1 MRAARQIV
9 LLAASSQ
16 RGRTGCIKAAPLSA
30 AHTVVIGAGL
40 PEASRGP
47 WTPRRARAG
56 RLSAKEAAMAR
67 RPRQSARPAAPLEV
81 SVSQAWLPPLDD
93 PAGNPCPQAADLA
106 RLVAATEVGLLAVDR
121 DLRLRR
127 ASPAAVGVWQL
138 QPADLGRPLDELACP
153 FAPIDLGGDALHV
166 RETLAPVERE
176 ARHPDG
182 RWFLVALRPLRGAG
196 AAFDGLVVT
205 CVDISRFRAAEPHAG
220 HHQLRALSQ
229 RLLEAQEAERRA
241 LAAEMHDE
249 IGQLLT
255 GLNLLLLSID
265 PQGDAATVAAYLSQA
280 RRTVGELI
288 ARVRHLS
295 LDLRPPMLDD
305 LGLRPTLDWLAE
317 RYTAQTRVRVH
328 LSQVGIDRRFSPM
341 LELVVYRIIQEA
353 LTNVARHAETSEVTV
368 RVWTETDQLH
378 VLVEDRGRGFD
389 PAALDP
395 YRSSG
400 LSGMSERVAL
410 LGGTLTIASAPG
422 AGTSI
427 RAALPLNPPEQLP
440 GRP

>member
-1 MRAARQIV
+1 
-9 LLAASSQ
+9 
-16 RGRTGCIKAAPLSA
+16 
-30 AHTVVIGAGL
+30 
-40 PEASRGP
+40 
-47 WTPRRARAG
+47 
-56 RLSAKEAAMAR
+56 MAR
-67 RPRQSARPAAPLEV
+67 RSRKSSTRAAEAPAALAAV
-81 SVSQAWLPPLDD
+81 DAALASKVWLPPL
-93 PAGNPCPQAADLA
+93 AGDPCPQAADLA
-106 RLVAATEVGLLAVDR
+106 RLVAAAGACLLALDR

-127 ASPAAVGVWQL
+127 ASPAAVAMLNL
-138 QPADLGRPLDELACP
+138 QAADLGKRLDELAWP
-153 FAPIDLGGDALHV
+153 LTPLNLGAEAARV
-166 RETLAPVERE
+166 RETLAPLERE

-182 RWFLVALRPLRGAG
+182 RWFLVALRPLPGPG
-196 AAFDGLVVT
+196 QVCEGLVVSW
-205 CVDISRFRAAEPHAG
+205 VDISRVRPAEVHAG

-265 PQGDAATVAAYLSQA
+265 PQGDAAVAAAYLSQA

-328 LSQVGIDRRFSPM
+328 LSQIGIDRRFSPM

-353 LTNVARHAETSEVTV
+353 LTNVARHAETTEVTV
-368 RVWTETDQLH
+368 RVWTEADQLH
-378 VLVEDRGRGFD
+378 VLVEDQGRGFD

-410 LGGTLTIASAPG
+410 LGGTLTITSAPG

-427 RAALPLNPPEQLP
+427 RAALPLTPPEQMP
-440 GRP
+440 GRR

>member
-1 MRAARQIV
+1 
-9 LLAASSQ
+9 
-16 RGRTGCIKAAPLSA
+16 
-30 AHTVVIGAGL
+30 
-40 PEASRGP
+40 
-47 WTPRRARAG
+47 
-56 RLSAKEAAMAR
+56 MAR
-67 RPRQSARPAAPLEV
+67 RSRKSSTRAAEAPAALAAMDAALASEV
-81 SVSQAWLPPLDD
+81 WLPPL
-93 PAGNPCPQAADLA
+93 AGDPCPQAADLA
-106 RLVAATEVGLLAVDR
+106 RLVAAAGACLLALDR

-127 ASPAAVGVWQL
+127 ASPAAVAMLNL
-138 QPADLGRPLDELACP
+138 QAADLGKRLDELAWP
-153 FAPIDLGGDALHV
+153 LTPLNLGAEAARV
-166 RETLAPVERE
+166 RETLAPLERE

-182 RWFLVALRPLRGAG
+182 RWFLVALRPLPGPG
-196 AAFDGLVVT
+196 QVCEGLVVSW
-205 CVDISRFRAAEPHAG
+205 VDISRVRPAEVHAG

-265 PQGDAATVAAYLSQA
+265 PQGDAAVAAAYLSQA

-328 LSQVGIDRRFSPM
+328 LSQIGIDRRFSPM

-353 LTNVARHAETSEVTV
+353 LTNVARHAETTEVTV
-368 RVWTETDQLH
+368 RVWTEADQLH
-378 VLVEDRGRGFD
+378 VLVEDQGRGFD

-410 LGGTLTIASAPG
+410 LGGTLTITSAPG

-427 RAALPLNPPEQLP
+427 RAALPLTPPEQMP
-440 GRP
+440 GRR

>member
-1 MRAARQIV
+1 
-9 LLAASSQ
+9 
-16 RGRTGCIKAAPLSA
+16 
-30 AHTVVIGAGL
+30 
-40 PEASRGP
+40 
-47 WTPRRARAG
+47 
-56 RLSAKEAAMAR
+56 MAR
-67 RPRQSARPAAPLEV
+67 RPRRSAARATEAPAPVPETPPQV
-81 SVSQAWLPPLDD
+81 WLPPLDGPSGD
-93 PAGNPCPQAADLA
+93 PCPQADDLA
-106 RLVAATEVGLLAVDR
+106 RLVAASEVGLLALDR
-121 DLRLRR
+121 ELWLRR
-127 ASPAAVGVWQL
+127 ASPAAVSMLCL
-138 QPADLGRPLDELACP
+138 QASHLGRPLAEIPCP
-153 FAPIDLGGDALHV
+153 LSPIDLVSDAIRV
-166 RETLAPVERE
+166 RDTLAPVERE

-182 RWFLVALRPLRGAG
+182 RWFLVAFRPVCTADHS
-196 AAFDGLVVT
+196 FDGLALSW
-205 CVDISRFRAAEPHAG
+205 VDISRFRAAEPHAG

-265 PQGDAATVAAYLSQA
+265 PHGDAAAVAAYLSQA

-328 LSQVGIDRRFSPM
+328 LSQIGIDRRFSPM

-353 LTNVARHAETSEVTV
+353 LTNVARHAETTEVTV
-368 RVWTETDQLH
+368 RVWTENDQLH
-378 VLVEDRGRGFD
+378 VLVEDQGRGFD

-410 LGGTLTIASAPG
+410 LGGALTITSAPG
-422 AGTSI
+422 VGTSI
-427 RAALPLNPPEQLP
+427 RAALPLHPPEQMP
-440 GRP
+440 GRPG

>member
-1 MRAARQIV
+1 MTRRSRKSSARAAGAPGA
-9 LLAASSQ
+9 LPATDAALASE
-16 RGRTGCIKAAPLSA
+16 I
-30 AHTVVIGAGL
+30 
-40 PEASRGP
+40 
-47 WTPRRARAG
+47 
-56 RLSAKEAAMAR
+56 
-67 RPRQSARPAAPLEV
+67 
-81 SVSQAWLPPLDD
+81 WLPPLSGD
-93 PAGNPCPQAADLA
+93 PCPQEADLA
-106 RLVAATEVGLLAVDR
+106 RLVAATGVGLLALDR

-127 ASPAAVGVWQL
+127 ASPAAVAMLHL
-138 QPADLGRPLDELACP
+138 QAADLGKRLDDLAWPLTPLN
-153 FAPIDLGGDALHV
+153 LGADAVRV
-166 RETLAPVERE
+166 RETLAPLERE

-182 RWFLVALRPLRGAG
+182 RWFLVALRPLRGLEPV
-196 AAFDGLVVT
+196 FEGLVVSWA
-205 CVDISRFRAAEPHAG
+205 DISRVRSAESHAG

-265 PQGDAATVAAYLSQA
+265 PQGDAAVAAAYLSQA

-328 LSQVGIDRRFSPM
+328 LTQIGIDRRFSPM

-353 LTNVARHAETSEVTV
+353 LTNVARHAETTEVTV
-368 RVWTETDQLH
+368 RVWIEDDQLH
-378 VLVEDRGRGFD
+378 VLVEDQGRGFD

-410 LGGTLTIASAPG
+410 LGGTLTITSAPG

-427 RAALPLNPPEQLP
+427 RAALPLTSPEQMP
-440 GRP
+440 GRR